1 MKHNSFQIGV
11 ICVLF
16 ITFIFFVAYSG
27 QAWMDLLYYFAI
39 PLSFSLLIYGYP
51 KQNSLTRI
59 ALNAS
64 IANTI
69 YNFCKLVGIFEY
81 DYEGTKVL
89 VPSVV
94 LLSIIYQLIKDY
106 HNGDLSIK

>member
-1 MKHNSFQIGV
+1 MRHKLFQIGV
-11 ICVLF
+11 IGCIFVY
-16 ITFIFFVAYSG
+16 FIFSLIYQG
-27 QAWMDLLYYFAI
+27 QDWMKQMYYFI
-39 PLSFSLLIYGYP
+39 MPLSFLLMVIGYN
-51 KQNSLTRI
+51 KQNSLIRI
-59 ALNAS
+59 GK
-64 IANTI
+64 NTLWVTVF